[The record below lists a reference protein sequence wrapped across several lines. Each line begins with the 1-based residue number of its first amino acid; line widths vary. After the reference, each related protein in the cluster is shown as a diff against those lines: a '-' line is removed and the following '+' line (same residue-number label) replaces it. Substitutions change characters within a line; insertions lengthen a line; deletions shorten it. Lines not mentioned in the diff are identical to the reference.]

1 MLDVQIMHEIGVF
14 EQRVRRSLHI
24 SLTKRMSV
32 NVPSS
37 KTTAGKTTSAKT
49 IGSLIMHKYEGVKE
63 WPKCN
68 DTIQIMNADLTF
80 FNMGCA

>member
-1 MLDVQIMHEIGVF
+1 MLDVQIMHAIGVF
-14 EQRVRRSLHI
+14 EQRVRRILHI
-24 SLTKRMSV
+24 SLSKRMSV

-37 KTTAGKTTSAKT
+37 KTKAGKTTSAKT